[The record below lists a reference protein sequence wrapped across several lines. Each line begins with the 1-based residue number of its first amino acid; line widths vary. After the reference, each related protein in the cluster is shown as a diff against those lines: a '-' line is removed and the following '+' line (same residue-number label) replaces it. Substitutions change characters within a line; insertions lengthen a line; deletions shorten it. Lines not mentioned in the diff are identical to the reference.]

1 MGVEPIPETTPT
13 ISFSSLSS
21 PRTVSLHG
29 AGLFLGAPG
38 DNGPAAMSAR
48 IELPLW
54 MVLALVLL
62 AGWATLDRVLVPSVR
77 WYLRRRLNRVID
89 ELNTRLKIGI
99 QPFQRTRRQVLID
112 RLLYDPLVLEAAAAA
127 ARDRQMPREVVLA
140 DVERH
145 AREIVPAFNAYF
157 YFRLGTWISR
167 RAARLLYRVRLGAS
181 DEAALA
187 AVPAESTVVFLMNHR
202 SNMDYVLVAYLAA
215 DRTALSYAVGEWAR
229 IWPLQT
235 LIRATGAYFVRRSS
249 GDPLYRRVLER
260 YIQMATAA
268 GVTQAVYPEGG
279 LTRDGRL
286 RPPKLGLLGYML
298 RTFDPGG
305 ERDLVFIPVGI
316 NYDRTLEDRTLLLD
330 VVPRPRVAGA
340 TVTAAAGTAAPGVA
354 AAGPAP
360 PGTAAAGATGAAAAE
375 ATAREAG
382 TGPGTTAARAEAGA
396 ALRPGPARAVG
407 IALGFALRQGW
418 LMARNRWH
426 RFGYACVTFGAPI
439 SMRRYLGE
447 RQLDFRT
454 LAPAEHSARLAALGA
469 DLMAAVGAVVPV
481 LPVPLVAS
489 VFVERVE
496 RTAGQG
502 GDQAIDGRQAID
514 GAARADL
521 ADREPGALS
530 LLELKVAAWQRTAA
544 LEAAGA
550 RVYVPR
556 RDQDYA
562 IEAGLRVL
570 TQRHLVEER
579 DGLYSA
585 RPQELP
591 LLRYYANSIAH
602 LAPGASEADPPVA
615 APAHRDTPGRSVAAP
630 ASRDTP
636 STSAGES
643 TSAGTPGRSQLAVA
657 PAVSSD

>member
-1 MGVEPIPETTPT
+1 MGGRGARLT
-13 ISFSSLSS
+13 IR
-21 PRTVSLHG
+21 PPPV
-29 AGLFLGAPG
+29 
-38 DNGPAAMSAR
+38 MSAR
-48 IELPLW
+48 VELPLW
-54 MVLALVLL
+54 LVLVLLLL
-62 AGWATLDRVLVPSVR
+62 AGWAALDRVLVPSVR

-89 ELNTRLKIGI
+89 ELNARLKIGI

-140 DVERH
+140 DVERY

-167 RAARLLYRVRLGAS
+167 RVARLLYRVRLGAS

-187 AVPAESTVVFLMNHR
+187 AVPADSTVVFLMNHR

-298 RTFDPGG
+298 RTFDPAGD
-305 ERDLVFIPVGI
+305 RDLIFIPVGI

-330 VVPRPRVAGA
+330 LAPARGAAGA
-340 TVTAAAGTAAPGVA
+340 AAAATQGVA
-354 AAGPAP
+354 AA
-360 PGTAAAGATGAAAAE
+360 AAAGATDPTAAATGE
-375 ATAREAG
+375 AVKAAG
-382 TGPGTTAARAEAGA
+382 VGPGARTARAETGA
-396 ALRPGPARAVG
+396 ARRPGPARAAA
-407 IALGFALRQGW
+407 IALGFALRQVT

-447 RQLDFRT
+447 RQLDFRA

-489 VFVERVE
+489 VFVEVSE
-496 RTAGQG
+496 RAAAQAAGGTERPGNAGQ
-502 GDQAIDGRQAID
+502 
-514 GAARADL
+514 ADE
-521 ADREPGALS
+521 ADSAHPAGVGQRALS
-530 LLELKVAAWQRTAA
+530 LLELKAAAWRRMAA

-570 TQRHLVEER
+570 TLRHLVEEC

-585 RPQELP
+585 RAEELP

-602 LAPGASEADPPVA
+602 LEAAGGEASVRLALEDGDDTPGRSAGESANAGTPGGSVA
-615 APAHRDTPGRSVAAP
+615 APASRDTPGRSVAAP

-636 STSAGES
+636 CK
-643 TSAGTPGRSQLAVA
+643 SQLGAA
-657 PAVSSD
+657 PAVSTA